1 MSKYTYQTPR
11 VTSKSLLK
19 DGSWIKRDEEEDE
32 DVDRDPNFGKSILGR
47 TKTSET
53 VVSGGSEVKT
63 TKTLSTTTSVNA
75 LSQRF
80 SGGLEEPK
88 SSTLPSSTSTSSYT
102 RRTSSSTAE
111 PKSSTTTTTTSKN
124 GTTTETTTTTTSQS
138 VSSPVMKSP
147 TKTETFTE
155 RVKSSSQGA
164 LYSNFTPSRTSKVTE
179 TTVTTNKGAEE
190 KLYDTLL
197 PSGIKDDYSPTESKR
212 SISTT
217 QTSIVRSSN
226 DTDAEDLLYGTL
238 LPSAIKD
245 DFTDRSSMV
254 RRSETVTVESSR
266 GSNSPTLTSP
276 SFTGRISSYKGYSD
290 DSPTTRTSSY
300 TISTTPSDQYSSDRQ
315 SYSRTDSSYDRSSV
329 SSISSPTTY
338 SSSSY
343 RSSSR
348 SDDNVGDSTYSRSST
363 KSLYGSSDRLVHE
376 KDLCTYCRKP
386 FTGDAKMVLDD
397 LKINCHATCFKCEV
411 CNSNLGYMKAGD
423 SMWIYNRM
431 VHCENCFEVTRDKW
445 RR

>member
-1 MSKYTYQTPR
+1 MSRYTNQ
-11 VTSKSLLK
+11 TSKVTNLLK
-19 DGSWIKRDEEEDE
+19 DGSWIRKDEEEDE

-47 TKTSET
+47 YKTSET

-63 TKTLSTTTSVNA
+63 TKTISTTTSVNA
-75 LSQRF
+75 LSKRF
-80 SGGLEEPK
+80 SETLEEPK
-88 SSTLPSSTSTSSYT
+88 SSTLPSSTSISPYT
-102 RRTSSSTAE
+102 KRTSSVTEE
-111 PKSSTTTTTTSKN
+111 PKSSTTTRTLSKD
-124 GTTTETTTTTTSQS
+124 GKTTETTITTSQS

-147 TKTETFTE
+147 TMTETFTE
-155 RVKSSSQGA
+155 RVKSSSQGG
-164 LYSNFTPSRTSKVTE
+164 LYSKITPTRTSKVTE

-197 PSGIKDDYSPTESKR
+197 PSGIKDDYSSTESKR
-212 SISTT
+212 TISTT

-226 DTDAEDLLYGTL
+226 DTDAEDQLYGTL
-238 LPSAIKD
+238 IPSAIKD
-245 DFTDRSSMV
+245 DFTDRSS
-254 RRSETVTVESSR
+254 RITRSETVTVESSR

-276 SFTGRISSYKGYSD
+276 SFTGRLSSYKGYSD

-300 TISTTPSDQYSSDRQ
+300 TVSTTPSDPYSSDRQ
-315 SYSRTDSSYDRSSV
+315 SYSRTDSSYDRS
-329 SSISSPTTY
+329 ISSPTAY
-338 SSSSY
+338 SSSSSSSSY
-343 RSSSR
+343 RSRR
-348 SDDNVGDSTYSRSST
+348 SDDNLGDSTYSRSST
-363 KSLYGSSDRLVHE
+363 KSLYGSTDRLVLE

-411 CNSNLGYMKAGD
+411 CNSTLGHMKAGD